1 MYLLSIS
8 VFLALLITAVPLLT
22 QTTVWTGTVR
32 DAETGQ
38 GLAGASIRVVG
49 SNRGTYARAA
59 GTFRIPLATASYD
72 LLVRSIGYEER
83 RVRVTPADTTVDVA
97 LQPSPIVGKAVVV
110 TANID
115 PEEIIRRAVQRKE
128 ANAKRIT
135 TLAST
140 IYSKIR
146 SSTVVS
152 GVGTN
157 TDEGTITE
165 TYAMVY
171 EQRQPEKVKHTVL
184 VNRRQTKNM
193 RASANTNV
201 FDEFY
206 DFMDDEIV
214 ILNTKLVTP
223 LSSNALK
230 EYKFTLNDR
239 RRLGDIIVYDLSFE
253 PRSRLFPGF
262 EGRLH
267 IAEGTYQ
274 VVEAEFAPTEQTSI
288 PFVRGFRVIQK
299 LERVEDSLWVP
310 MYQRIQGRAGV
321 AIVKG
326 LAEFD
331 MSFQG
336 ESFVT
341 NVVVNQPIADSLL
354 RPKHVLPVDSLRDH
368 SSDSVPTSFQMSK
381 TETMTLAPKVDSTS
395 AAFWADS
402 SLAELSEEEL
412 SVYAKA
418 DTAKPRRSSSNDDG
432 PQGFGLINLNI
443 GPVGFSVLPEVN
455 RTAITGWLFGAEVV
469 TSFST
474 LSLSTSAN
482 FGEQETKGGTATLR
496 WRPSSYG
503 DVTVSALASVYSRFA
518 TVQSPRSVL
527 ARFDNFNLSNLLY
540 AGQFDFYRRD
550 GFEVGANV
558 QMGRFALAL
567 VAAESRHI
575 VMPVIDAPNRA
586 ILVPEAGAYRTVT
599 ASLGIGVPNILDAFM
614 GTGWPVH
621 GTLSFEHGWRTDVLA
636 TFTSVSLTAESSI
649 PTIAT
654 GYVPMTLD
662 LKGAAGI
669 ASAST
674 PVQFQFNA
682 MRRFYFM
689 GSPLDMFT
697 VPVNAFGGTRFLH
710 LHAEHNFS
718 DLWWRV
724 LGLPTFNNRG
734 PDLICAY
741 SIAHYEQRGTLPF
754 ERGYGSTPRWYSE
767 AGFGVG
773 RIPTFFSDIFFLRVD
788 LRWPVGPFA
797 APIGKFGW
805 SIGFSSPLL

>member
-38 GLAGASIRVVG
+38 GLAGASIRVEG
-49 SNRGTYARAA
+49 SNRGTYTRTG
-59 GTFRIPLATASYD
+59 GTFRIPLATASYN

-83 RVRVTPADTTVDVA
+83 RLPISPKDTAVDIT
-97 LQPSPIVGKAVVV
+97 LKQSPVIGKAVVV
-110 TANID
+110 TASID
-115 PEEIIRRAVQRKE
+115 PEEIIRRAVARKE
-128 ANAKRIT
+128 ENAKRIT

-140 IYSKIR
+140 VYSKIR
-146 SSTVVS
+146 SSTVVT
-152 GVGTN
+152 GVGA
-157 TDEGTITE
+157 DLDKGVITE
-165 TYAMVY
+165 TYAIVY
-171 EQRQPEKVKHTVL
+171 EQRQPEKIKHTVL
-184 VNRRQTKNM
+184 VNRRQTKNVK
-193 RASANTNV
+193 AADNTNV

-223 LSSNALK
+223 LSTKALK
-230 EYKFTLNDR
+230 EYRFTLNDR
-239 RRLGDIIVYDLSFE
+239 RKLGDIIVYDMSFE

-262 EGRLH
+262 EGKLH

-274 VVEAEFAPTEQTSI
+274 IVEAEFAPTEQTSI
-288 PFVRGFRVIQK
+288 PFVRGFRVMQK

-321 AIVKG
+321 AIIKG

-331 MSFQG
+331 MNFHG
-336 ESFVT
+336 ESYVT

-354 RPKHVLPVDSLRDH
+354 RPAGILPKDSLEKHKADTT
-368 SSDSVPTSFQMSK
+368 PTSFQISK
-381 TETMTLAPKVDSTS
+381 TETITLAPMVDSTS

-402 SLAELSEEEL
+402 SLAELNEEER
-412 SVYAKA
+412 SMYAKA
-418 DTAKPRRSSSNDDG
+418 DTAKPRRTQDNDG
-432 PQGFGLINLNI
+432 ATGLGLFNFTI
-443 GPVGFSVLPEVN
+443 GPVGIAVMPELN
-455 RTAITGWLFGAEVV
+455 RTAITGWLYGAEVV
-469 TSFST
+469 TSYST
-474 LSLSTSAN
+474 LSISTSAN
-482 FGEQETKGGTATLR
+482 FGEQDTKSGIATLR

-540 AGQFDFYRRD
+540 AGQFDFFRRD
-550 GFEVGANV
+550 GYELGVNVGV
-558 QMGRFALAL
+558 GRFALAL
-567 VAAESRHI
+567 LAAESRHI
-575 VMPVIDAPNRA
+575 IMPIIDAPSRQTL
-586 ILVPEAGAYRTVT
+586 IPQAGSYRTVT
-599 ASLGIGVPNILDAFM
+599 ATLGIGVPNILDAFM

-621 GTLSFEHGWRTDVLA
+621 GTLSFEQGWRIDVPT
-636 TFTSVSLTAESSI
+636 TFTSISFTAESSI

-674 PVQFQFNA
+674 PAQFQFNA

-697 VPVNAFGGTRFLH
+697 VPVNAFGGTRFVQ
-710 LHAEHNFS
+710 LHAEHNFT
-718 DLWWRV
+718 DLWWRA
-724 LGLPTFNNRG
+724 LGLPTYSNRG
-734 PDLICAY
+734 PDLIGAY
-741 SIAHYEQRGTLPF
+741 SVARYEQRGVLPF
-754 ERGYGSTPRWYSE
+754 TNGYNSTPQWYSE
-767 AGFGVG
+767 AGFGIG
-773 RIPTFFSDIFFLRVD
+773 RIPTFFSEIFFLRVD

-797 APIGKFGW
+797 APLGKFGW
-805 SIGFSSPLL
+805 SIGFSSPFL